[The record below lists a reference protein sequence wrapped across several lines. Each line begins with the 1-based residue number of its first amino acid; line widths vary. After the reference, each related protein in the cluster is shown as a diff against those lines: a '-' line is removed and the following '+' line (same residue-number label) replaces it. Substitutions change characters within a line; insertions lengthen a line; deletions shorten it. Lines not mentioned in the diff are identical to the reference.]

1 VSSMTATRGDTNR
14 YTLTI
19 ARLGVRLN
27 FDTEIDQC
35 WFTVKRAHSDSDDDA
50 LIQKTVGDGITPA
63 DQGEA
68 ATEGQAELVLAPAD
82 TASVSPTTIY
92 YYDVQILES
101 TVVTTVDSGTFT
113 VSADVTRATS

>member
-19 ARLGVRLN
+19 SRSGARIS
-27 FDTEIDQC
+27 FDDIDQC
-35 WFTVKRAHSDSDDDA
+35 WFTVKRAHADSDDDA

-82 TASVSPTTIY
+82 TASLSPTTIY

-113 VSADVTRATS
+113 VSADVTRAIV

>member
-19 ARLGVRLN
+19 SRSGARVDLTGVSV
-27 FDTEIDQC
+27 
-35 WFTVKRAHSDSDDDA
+35 WFTVKRAHADSDDDA

-82 TASVSPTTIY
+82 TASLSPTTIY